1 MKTVI
6 LFFFVLCSFYLNAQT
21 ISIVPLNAASTCDT
35 NYFKLIIVNNTN
47 TSLNLANLILDIDPH
62 AVFASNYATSINGDL
77 LSLRG
82 NSFNTHGTGLKYSNA
97 MNPGIQNYGGNQWF
111 GTYSPVA
118 LPNPNF
124 NLPGGGG
131 AAYNGNYSTTTPIN
145 NELFFI
151 SNPQGSPFFPS
162 NVAIYPSSSYAP
174 FTVSWFN
181 SGSSQTDFDC
191 ANGQYLTGGGGGN
204 TNALELI
211 AKGDYELPEYKE
223 ALNLQAQRILYEK
236 IEKDEVL
243 LGTSTKIDSF
253 YLANNST
260 AVKALYEAKELEESK
275 QEATQSET
283 QALELIKVQLETLLH
298 ALDLLDSLHRNDSI
312 LDLTYLSQKEVLQ
325 IRLDSLSFEAG
336 ALSTQKY
343 AVEEILTDAAKQKY
357 QDAVEIYTVDYNTK
371 YVGSVYLE
379 SFAKGVEID
388 PIHYQELE
396 IIASQCPAAGGK
408 SVFIARNMLQS
419 IYEDSIF
426 VWDDD
431 LRCLVQGYEIRKQ
444 PLEEEVEV
452 LSKDNIQI
460 YPNPSNGTFG
470 LYLDLENQ
478 ESLTIQCLD
487 MLGRLILEH
496 EVLYNTFISIDLSS
510 SKGIY
515 LIKVFQNNTIIHQEK
530 LIIK

>member
-1 MKTVI
+1 
-6 LFFFVLCSFYLNAQT
+6 
-21 ISIVPLNAASTCDT
+21 
-35 NYFKLIIVNNTN
+35 
-47 TSLNLANLILDIDPH
+47 
-62 AVFASNYATSINGDL
+62 
-77 LSLRG
+77 
-82 NSFNTHGTGLKYSNA
+82 
-97 MNPGIQNYGGNQWF
+97 
-111 GTYSPVA
+111 
-118 LPNPNF
+118 
-124 NLPGGGG
+124 
-131 AAYNGNYSTTTPIN
+131 
-145 NELFFI
+145 
-151 SNPQGSPFFPS
+151 
-162 NVAIYPSSSYAP
+162 
-174 FTVSWFN
+174 
-181 SGSSQTDFDC
+181 
-191 ANGQYLTGGGGGN
+191 
-204 TNALELI
+204 
-211 AKGDYELPEYKE
+211 
-223 ALNLQAQRILYEK
+223 LNLQAQRILYEK

-325 IRLDSLSFEAG
+325 IQLDSLSFEAG

-426 VWDDD
+426 IWNDD

-444 PLEEEVEV
+444 PLQEEVD
-452 LSKDNIQI
+452 LLRQDNIEI

-487 MLGRLILEH
+487 MLGRLILEQ
-496 EVLYNTFISIDLSS
+496 EVLFNTFISIDLNS

-515 LIKVFQNNTIIHQEK
+515 LIKVLQNNTIIHQEK